1 MFYEVQKSWVWHHFS
16 QEKIISRGSGSLC
29 LIIHEYFLIIVKTM
43 FEIHVS
49 FLFASA
55 AGYLP
60 FLWAPF
66 VYLAI
71 N

>member
-1 MFYEVQKSWVWHHFS
+1 MKLTNLEYDITLVKRRSF
-16 QEKIISRGSGSLC
+16 SRGIGSLC

-49 FLFASA
+49 FLFVSA
-55 AGYLP
+55 DGYLP
-60 FLWAPF
+60 FLWATF
-66 VYLAI
+66 VDLAI

>member
-1 MFYEVQKSWVWHHFS
+1 MKFKNLEYDITLVKRRSFLEEVVH
-16 QEKIISRGSGSLC
+16 C
-29 LIIHEYFLIIVKTM
+29 LIINEYFLIIVKTM
-43 FEIHVS
+43 FKIHVS
-49 FLFASA
+49 FLFASEV
-55 AGYLP
+55 GYLP